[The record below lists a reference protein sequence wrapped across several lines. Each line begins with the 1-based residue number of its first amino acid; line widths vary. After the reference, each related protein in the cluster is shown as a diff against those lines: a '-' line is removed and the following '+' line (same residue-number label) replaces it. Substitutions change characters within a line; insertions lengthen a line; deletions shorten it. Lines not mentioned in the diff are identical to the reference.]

1 MLISVISPNCE
12 EAKEKNGGFDFLFV
26 FALICSRYEQQFIQ
40 KTLCTDINDTYGSAV
55 SSYEIILDSVF
66 TKGTATYAI
75 INNIMLFNSVFLF
88 QCQ

>member
-1 MLISVISPNCE
+1 MN
-12 EAKEKNGGFDFLFV
+12 K
-26 FALICSRYEQQFIQ
+26 FIQ
-40 KTLCTDINDTYGSAV
+40 KTLCTDIKDTYGSVV

-75 INNIMLFNSVFLF
+75 TNNIMLFNSVFLF